1 MAQKDEDLQS
11 TGLGLDQLNIWP
23 QSQISRQHHTGGFLH
38 TPNLMQY
45 YKSKYILMGFETK
58 LEFDGRIVSVGAI
71 LRNQEGYIIL
81 QKLPV
86 ENITDT
92 ALITGFGGFTLANET
107 PYDTLKRALADEL
120 KFKIDKNGSKAIP
133 FKYVETKTP
142 DMYDVY
148 VYIDDVDE
156 SKLETVNDLVK
167 VKFLTQVK
175 ESEKADWLLNIK
187 DDELPGRV

>member
-1 MAQKDEDLQS
+1 M
-11 TGLGLDQLNIWP
+11 
-23 QSQISRQHHTGGFLH
+23 R
-38 TPNLMQY
+38 
-45 YKSKYILMGFETK
+45 FETK
-58 LEFDGRIVSVGAI
+58 LEFDGRIASVGAI

-92 ALITGFGGFTLANET
+92 ALITGFGGFTLAGET
-107 PYDTLKRALADEL
+107 AYDTLKRALADEL
-120 KFKIDKNGSKAIP
+120 KFKIDKNGSKPIP

-148 VYIDDVDE
+148 VYIEDVDE
-156 SKLETVNDLVK
+156 SKLETDNDLVK

-175 ESEKADWLLNIK
+175 EAEKADWLLHIK

>member
-1 MAQKDEDLQS
+1 
-11 TGLGLDQLNIWP
+11 
-23 QSQISRQHHTGGFLH
+23 
-38 TPNLMQY
+38 
-45 YKSKYILMGFETK
+45 MGFETK

-71 LRNQEGYIIL
+71 LRNQEGYILL

-92 ALITGFGGFTLANET
+92 ALITGFGGFTLGDET
-107 PYDTLKRALADEL
+107 AYDTLKRALADEL
-120 KFKIDKNGSKAIP
+120 KFKIDKNGSKPIP

-148 VYIDDVDE
+148 VYIEDVDE
-156 SKLETVNDLVK
+156 SKLETANDLVK

-175 ESEKADWLLNIK
+175 EAEKADWLLNIK

>member
-1 MAQKDEDLQS
+1 
-11 TGLGLDQLNIWP
+11 
-23 QSQISRQHHTGGFLH
+23 
-38 TPNLMQY
+38 
-45 YKSKYILMGFETK
+45 MGFETK

-71 LRNQEGYIIL
+71 LRNQEGYILL

-107 PYDTLKRALADEL
+107 AHDTLKRALADEL

-133 FKYVETKTP
+133 FKYVEAKTP
-142 DMYDVY
+142 DTYDVY
-148 VYIDDVDE
+148 VYIEDVDE

-175 ESEKADWLLNIK
+175 EAEKADWLLNVK

>member
-1 MAQKDEDLQS
+1 M
-11 TGLGLDQLNIWP
+11 
-23 QSQISRQHHTGGFLH
+23 R
-38 TPNLMQY
+38 
-45 YKSKYILMGFETK
+45 FETK
-58 LEFDGRIVSVGAI
+58 LEFDARIASVGAI

-86 ENITDT
+86 EKITDT

-107 PYDTLKRALADEL
+107 AYDTLKRALADEL

-148 VYIDDVDE
+148 VYIEDVDE
-156 SKLETVNDLVK
+156 SKLETENDLVK

-175 ESEKADWLLNIK
+175 EAEKADWLLHIT
-187 DDELPGRV
+187 DDDLPGRV

>member
-1 MAQKDEDLQS
+1 
-11 TGLGLDQLNIWP
+11 
-23 QSQISRQHHTGGFLH
+23 
-38 TPNLMQY
+38 
-45 YKSKYILMGFETK
+45 MGFETK

-71 LRNQEGYIIL
+71 LRNQEGYILL

-92 ALITGFGGFTLANET
+92 ALITGFGGFTLGDET
-107 PYDTLKRALADEL
+107 AYDTLKRALADEL
-120 KFKIDKNGSKAIP
+120 KFKIDKNGSKPIP

-148 VYIDDVDE
+148 VYIEDVDE
-156 SKLETVNDLVK
+156 SKLETANDLVK

-175 ESEKADWLLNIK
+175 EAEKADWLLRIK

>member
-1 MAQKDEDLQS
+1 M
-11 TGLGLDQLNIWP
+11 
-23 QSQISRQHHTGGFLH
+23 R
-38 TPNLMQY
+38 
-45 YKSKYILMGFETK
+45 FETK
-58 LEFDGRIVSVGAI
+58 LEFDGRITSVGAI
-71 LRNQEGYIIL
+71 LRNQEGYLIL

-107 PYDTLKRALADEL
+107 AYDTLKRALADEL
-120 KFKIDKNGSKAIP
+120 KFKIDKNGSKPIP

-148 VYIDDVDE
+148 VYIEDVDE
-156 SKLETVNDLVK
+156 TMLETDNDLVK

-175 ESEKADWLLNIK
+175 ETEKTDWLLNIK
-187 DDELPGRV
+187 DDELPGRL

>member
-1 MAQKDEDLQS
+1 
-11 TGLGLDQLNIWP
+11 
-23 QSQISRQHHTGGFLH
+23 
-38 TPNLMQY
+38 
-45 YKSKYILMGFETK
+45 MGFETK

-92 ALITGFGGFTLANET
+92 ALITGFGGFTLGDET
-107 PYDTLKRALADEL
+107 AYDTLKRALADEL
-120 KFKIDKNGSKAIP
+120 KFKIDKNGSKPIP

-148 VYIDDVDE
+148 VYIEDVDE
-156 SKLETVNDLVK
+156 SKLETANDLVK

-175 ESEKADWLLNIK
+175 EAEKADWLLNIK

>member
-1 MAQKDEDLQS
+1 M
-11 TGLGLDQLNIWP
+11 
-23 QSQISRQHHTGGFLH
+23 R
-38 TPNLMQY
+38 
-45 YKSKYILMGFETK
+45 FETK
-58 LEFDGRIVSVGAI
+58 LEFDGRIASVGAI

-86 ENITDT
+86 EKITDT

-107 PYDTLKRALADEL
+107 AYDTLKRALADEL

-148 VYIDDVDE
+148 VYIEDVDE
-156 SKLETVNDLVK
+156 SKLETENDLVK

-175 ESEKADWLLNIK
+175 EAEKADWLLHIT

>member
-1 MAQKDEDLQS
+1 
-11 TGLGLDQLNIWP
+11 
-23 QSQISRQHHTGGFLH
+23 
-38 TPNLMQY
+38 
-45 YKSKYILMGFETK
+45 MGFETK

-71 LRNQEGYIIL
+71 LRNQEGYILL

-92 ALITGFGGFTLANET
+92 ALITGFGGFTLGDET
-107 PYDTLKRALADEL
+107 AYDTLKRALADEL
-120 KFKIDKNGSKAIP
+120 KFKIDKNGSKQIP

-148 VYIDDVDE
+148 VYIEDVDE
-156 SKLETVNDLVK
+156 SKLETANDLVK

-175 ESEKADWLLNIK
+175 EAEKADWLLNIK

>member
-1 MAQKDEDLQS
+1 
-11 TGLGLDQLNIWP
+11 
-23 QSQISRQHHTGGFLH
+23 
-38 TPNLMQY
+38 
-45 YKSKYILMGFETK
+45 MGFETK

-92 ALITGFGGFTLANET
+92 ALITGFGGFTLGNEM

-133 FKYVETKTP
+133 FKYVEAKTP
-142 DMYDVY
+142 DTYDVY
-148 VYIDDVDE
+148 VYIEDVDE